1 MKSTKIL
8 LIIISMML
16 LESVWMRPQ
25 PGKRKKSKSL
35 ENGPPYKLDLN
46 EMVADAF
53 VNGPQSKPH
62 IKRSISRS
70 LATFLQLSP
79 NKVEDKHPVP
89 Q

>member
-8 LIIISMML
+8 LLTLSMML
-16 LESVWMRPQ
+16 LECVWMRPQ
-25 PGKRKKSKSL
+25 PYNKKRQR
-35 ENGPPYKLDLN
+35 EIGPPYKLDLN

-79 NKVEDKHPVP
+79 NEVEDKHPVP